1 LFEEFEE
8 TEQEMLTQVDEV
20 TRRRSDRPTQRKAAY
35 CASRKTISL
44 TIFGA
49 GAGRFGIPTDAVL
62 YIART
67 PTLGPAS
74 VPSPWIRGMARL
86 RGELVEV
93 WDMAAWSRSP
103 ETSPGVFT
111 VVVGNG
117 SRKMGLLVDRVVG
130 FREIVGSNAIED
142 VDGPPDF
149 AVPCAEDAVSDV
161 TAVIDLTRLLNR
173 PVARG
178 MEGSL
183 TPDAAMSLPGQPP
196 RAVSRSQ
203 GVSHP

>member
-1 LFEEFEE
+1 
-8 TEQEMLTQVDEV
+8 MLTQVEEV
-20 TRRRSDRPTQRKAAY
+20 TRRRADRSTPRKAAHPE
-35 CASRKTISL
+35 SRKTISL

-49 GAGRFGIPTDAVL
+49 GAGRFGLPTDAVL
-62 YIART
+62 YVART
-67 PTLGPAS
+67 PALVPAS

-103 ETSPGVFT
+103 ETSPGIFT

-117 SRKMGLLVDRVVG
+117 SRKVGLLVDRVVG
-130 FREIVGSNAIED
+130 FREIVGGRPTDD
-142 VDGPPDF
+142 VDRPPDF
-149 AVPCAEDAVSDV
+149 AGPRAEDAISDI
-161 TAVIDLTRLLNR
+161 TAVIDMTRLLNR

-178 MEGSL
+178 MEGAL
-183 TPDAAMSLPGQPP
+183 AADSGLLLPGQPP
-196 RAVSRSQ
+196 RTVSRSQ